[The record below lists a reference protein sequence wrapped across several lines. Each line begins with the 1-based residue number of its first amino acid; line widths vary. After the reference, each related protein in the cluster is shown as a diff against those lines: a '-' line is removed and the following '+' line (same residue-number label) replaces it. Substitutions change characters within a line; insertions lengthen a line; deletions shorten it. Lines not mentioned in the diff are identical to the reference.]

1 MLFQFF
7 QSVQPES
14 TSEMSQASSPG
25 IDILAPAIA
34 GSIILIL
41 IAVGVTGFIYKR
53 NKHAE
58 YIVAK
63 GGAQRRSLMWAQ
75 EMSLVFNWAKRN

>member
-1 MLFQFF
+1 MFQFF
-7 QSVQPES
+7 QSVQPDS
-14 TSEMSQASSPG
+14 TYEMSKASPG

-63 GGAQRRSLMWAQ
+63 GGAQRRSLLWAQ
-75 EMSLVFNWAKRN
+75 EMSLVFNWAKKN